1 MSRSNILLGAALAGA
16 AGIGFA
22 ANSTAAK
29 LAYEGGSNPLTY
41 LSLRSALAAALVLT
55 IILVLGRST
64 KMPWRR
70 RLAAIGLGAILT
82 VYSYGLLA
90 AIQFIPVALAVLIFY
105 TFPLLTSIYMWIS
118 GRERP
123 TWLSVGAILV
133 AFFGLA
139 LALDVTSG
147 QLNLEGVA
155 LAIMAALGIT
165 VVVVLNNRLVGTD
178 DSRPITLHM
187 MLSAMTLFVVITL
200 VLGDFA
206 LPQTGLG
213 WTGILVGTSAY
224 AFAIVTIFIA
234 MSYAGAVPA
243 ALSLNLEPVASMFFG
258 FVILG
263 QTLSALQI
271 SGAALVIAAVLSVR
285 LADIRKPG
293 YQGEPLS

>member
-1 MSRSNILLGAALAGA
+1 MSRPNILLGAALAGV

-70 RLAAIGLGAILT
+70 RLAAIGLGAILA

>member
-1 MSRSNILLGAALAGA
+1 MSRPNILLGAALAGA

-41 LSLRSALAAALVLT
+41 LSLRSALAATLVLT

-70 RLAAIGLGAILT
+70 RLAAIGLGAILA

-243 ALSLNLEPVASMFFG
+243 TLSLNLEPVASMFFG

>member
-70 RLAAIGLGAILT
+70 RLAAIGLGAILA

-200 VLGDFA
+200 VLGNFA

>member
-1 MSRSNILLGAALAGA
+1 MSRPNILLGAALAGA

-55 IILVLGRST
+55 IILVLDRST

-70 RLAAIGLGAILT
+70 RLAAIGLGAILA

-200 VLGDFA
+200 VLGNFA

>member
-55 IILVLGRST
+55 IILVLDRST

-200 VLGDFA
+200 VLGNFA

>member
-1 MSRSNILLGAALAGA
+1 MSRPNILLGAALAGA

-70 RLAAIGLGAILT
+70 RLAAIGLGAILA

-105 TFPLLTSIYMWIS
+105 TFPLLTSIYMWVS

>member
-1 MSRSNILLGAALAGA
+1 MSRPNILLGAALAGA

>member
-1 MSRSNILLGAALAGA
+1 MSRPNILLGAALAGA

-64 KMPWRR
+64 KMSWRR
-70 RLAAIGLGAILT
+70 RLAAIGLGAILA

-105 TFPLLTSIYMWIS
+105 TFPLLTSIYMWVS

-187 MLSAMTLFVVITL
+187 MLSAMTLFIVITL
-200 VLGDFA
+200 VLEDFA

>member
-70 RLAAIGLGAILT
+70 RLAAIGLGAILA

>member
-1 MSRSNILLGAALAGA
+1 MSRPNILLGAALAGA

-55 IILVLGRST
+55 IILVLDRST

-200 VLGDFA
+200 VLGNFA

>member
-1 MSRSNILLGAALAGA
+1 MSRPNILLGAALAGA

-70 RLAAIGLGAILT
+70 RLAAIGLGAILA

>member
-1 MSRSNILLGAALAGA
+1 MSRPNILLGAALAGV

-70 RLAAIGLGAILT
+70 RLAAIGLGAILA

-187 MLSAMTLFVVITL
+187 MLSAMTLFVVVTL

>member
-70 RLAAIGLGAILT
+70 RLAAIGLGAILA

-155 LAIMAALGIT
+155 LAIMAAFGIT

-200 VLGDFA
+200 VLGNFA

>member
-1 MSRSNILLGAALAGA
+1 MSRPNILLGAALAGA

-55 IILVLGRST
+55 IILVLDRST

-70 RLAAIGLGAILT
+70 RLAAIGLGAILA

>member
-55 IILVLGRST
+55 IILVLDRST

>member
-1 MSRSNILLGAALAGA
+1 MSRPNILLGAALAGA

-55 IILVLGRST
+55 IILVLDRST

>member
-200 VLGDFA
+200 VLGNFA

>member
-1 MSRSNILLGAALAGA
+1 MSRPNILLGAALAGA

-70 RLAAIGLGAILT
+70 RLAAIGLGAILA

-147 QLNLEGVA
+147 QLSLEGVA

>member
-1 MSRSNILLGAALAGA
+1 MAPPSGRDRVGGHPYGLFLRFARGDPVHPGRAGSADFLHLPVADQHLHVDQWSGAPDLA
-16 AGIGFA
+16 I
-22 ANSTAAK
+22 
-29 LAYEGGSNPLTY
+29 
-41 LSLRSALAAALVLT
+41 
-55 IILVLGRST
+55 
-64 KMPWRR
+64 RR
-70 RLAAIGLGAILT
+70 RDSRR
-82 VYSYGLLA
+82 V
-90 AIQFIPVALAVLIFY
+90 
-105 TFPLLTSIYMWIS
+105 
-118 GRERP
+118 
-123 TWLSVGAILV
+123 
-133 AFFGLA
+133 FGLA

-165 VVVVLNNRLVGTD
+165 LVVVLNNRLVGTD

-187 MLSAMTLFVVITL
+187 MLSAMTLFVVVTL

>member
-1 MSRSNILLGAALAGA
+1 MSRPNILLGAALAGA

-70 RLAAIGLGAILT
+70 RLAAIGLGAILA

-200 VLGDFA
+200 VLGNFA